1 MDQQNNLNPITPK
14 QTVAPTVEQA
24 PMQAPPQPPVI
35 PTSAPQVEASQ
46 YEPQAGYQPQA
57 SGYPPMQQPTYAPTQ
72 PQYQPYTQ
80 EYPQGYQP
88 TAYAPQPQQY
98 HPYAPMQ
105 YQMMPIEQEPP
116 KNGLSVAALVTGIL
130 GLTSCTPFPCS
141 ILALIFG
148 IIGYR
153 ANRKGTALAGIVL
166 GAIGVSMLAFFVF
179 IVIMASLDEGYLN
192 DYSEFARI
200 LSSLLR

>member
-1 MDQQNNLNPITPK
+1 
-14 QTVAPTVEQA
+14 
-24 PMQAPPQPPVI
+24 MQAPPQPPVI

-57 SGYPPMQQPTYAPTQ
+57 SGYPPMQQPYSPTQ

-80 EYPQGYQP
+80 EYPQAYKP
-88 TAYAPQPQQY
+88 TASETQLQQY
-98 HPYAPMQ
+98 PPSAPMQ

-153 ANRKGTALAGIVL
+153 ANKKGTALAGIVL

-179 IVIMASLDEGYLN
+179 IVIMASLDEAYLN